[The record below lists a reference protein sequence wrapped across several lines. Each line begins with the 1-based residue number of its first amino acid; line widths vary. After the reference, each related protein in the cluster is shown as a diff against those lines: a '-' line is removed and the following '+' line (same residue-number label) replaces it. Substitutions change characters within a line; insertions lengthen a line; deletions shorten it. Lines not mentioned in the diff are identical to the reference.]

1 MGTNFYLCHIPT
13 VKEHIEM
20 QELLAK
26 KQYETLKNKIEES
39 TREYH
44 IGKRSCGWQFL
55 FEAGIGE
62 NLESGEYMHYGY
74 TKNPWCNNLESLKE
88 WLSKSEYII
97 KNEYGDIF
105 TSEQFWNEINEYLYN
120 NSEKYIN
127 GKQHYEICRKR
138 GEWCC
143 VDHKEFTSSDGLR
156 FTMSEFC

>member
-1 MGTNFYLCHIPT
+1 MAMSTNYYLCHVPT

-44 IGKRSCGWQFL
+44 IGKRSCGCQFL

-62 NLESGEYMHYGY
+62 NLESDEYMHYGY

-88 WLSKSEYII
+88 WLSKSEYVI
-97 KNEYGDIF
+97 KDEYGTIF
-105 TSEQFWNEINEYLYN
+105 TSEQFWNEEVKESLYN
-120 NSEKYIN
+120 DPDKYIN
-127 GKQHYEICRKR
+127 CEQYYKDKLRDFDIR
-138 GEWCC
+138 
-143 VDHKEFTSSDGLR
+143 EFTSSDGLR
-156 FTMSEFC
+156 FSTSEFC